1 MSTASDPRERVIE
14 AAFALFAER
23 GYDQTTVE
31 DIASRAGV
39 GRTTF
44 FRLFRSKEHVVFPAH
59 EDLLTAIEARLTTAG
74 PGSEKVALSEA
85 GGLVLRHYLAEGERA
100 RVRYLLTREVE
111 ALRERE
117 RASITQYERVF
128 RRFIHQW
135 WGGSEATLLRA
146 ELAANAVVTAHNH
159 VLRAWLRGSV
169 CDAEAKRWFRAVIT
183 ELDEM
188 FGWDEGSDGAGT
200 APVDRRGASTADDG
214 GAGGPAVL
222 VIRDAA
228 QLEESL
234 PQIRRMLR

>member
-1 MSTASDPRERVIE
+1 MSGSGDPRQRVIE
-14 AAFALFAER
+14 AAFALFDER

-31 DIASRAGV
+31 DIAGRAAV

-74 PGSEKVALSEA
+74 PGTERIALFEA

-100 RVRYLLTREVE
+100 RARYRLTREVE

-117 RASITQYERVF
+117 RSSITQYERVF

-135 WGGSEATLLRA
+135 WGGSEATLLHA

-159 VLRAWLRGSV
+159 VLRAWLRGAVS
-169 CDAEAKRWFRAVIT
+169 AERALPWFREVIMELDSLLRGREKLGEPAPAGQADAQPADDDAAEPDPAVI
-183 ELDEM
+183 
-188 FGWDEGSDGAGT
+188 
-200 APVDRRGASTADDG
+200 
-214 GAGGPAVL
+214 VL
-222 VIRDAA
+222 QDAA
-228 QLEESL
+228 RLEELL